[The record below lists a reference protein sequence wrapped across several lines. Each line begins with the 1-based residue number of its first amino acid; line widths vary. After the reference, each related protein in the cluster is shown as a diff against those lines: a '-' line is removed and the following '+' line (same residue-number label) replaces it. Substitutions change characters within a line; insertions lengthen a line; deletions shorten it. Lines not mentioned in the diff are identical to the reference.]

1 MARLFAAASEDAAV
15 FRGVIGSPCAFRSR
29 RLPRPHIAA
38 KLAEL
43 GGRPLPPNA
52 GIIDRDPMACLP
64 AG

>member
-1 MARLFAAASEDAAV
+1 M

>member
-1 MARLFAAASEDAAV
+1 M

-43 GGRPLPPNA
+43 GDRRLPPNA
-52 GIIDRDPMACLP
+52 SIIDRARMASLP